1 MLPPLLLLSLLW
13 AGECAKGRGKP
24 EASADSTFSTGFQA
38 QDRSYSLR
46 VEESVTVQEGLCL
59 YVPCQFF
66 YPMYYGF
73 YVLHGYWFQKGT
85 NRRQDP
91 LVATNNPDRKVQ
103 LDTQGRF
110 RLLGDLKDRNCSL
123 DIRDAQ
129 RRDSGTYFFRVE
141 RGPHVR
147 HSYLQNQISVLVTA
161 LTHTPDILIPETLE
175 SGRPWNL
182 TCSVPWACK
191 RGTPPIFSWTSAA
204 PTSLG
209 PRNHLSSMLTLTPR
223 PQDHGTN
230 LTCQVLFP
238 AAGVMVAKTIQ
249 LNVTCA
255 TQNSTAG
262 VCLVD
267 GTGKLETRAGMI
279 KGAIWGA
286 GITTLLVLCL
296 CLIFFGVKT
305 CRKTASRRAVG
316 MDAIHSAVEPA
327 PLGCQQESEQ
337 DLPAK
342 QTSSA
347 GVSPALEMEQELYYA
362 SISFHK
368 MKNTYE
374 EYSEIMTK

>member
-182 TCSVPWACK
+182 TCSVPWAC
-191 RGTPPIFSWTSAA
+191 
-204 PTSLG
+204 
-209 PRNHLSSMLTLTPR
+209 
-223 PQDHGTN
+223 
-230 LTCQVLFP
+230 
-238 AAGVMVAKTIQ
+238 
-249 LNVTCA
+249 A